1 MKISNFKIIP
11 ILIGL
16 LQCKVQACKSST
28 KKGYVQINQ
37 KEYEEQIKG
46 LIEAVHREKELSQ
59 KLLEEREQNPISSV
73 IQEEEKIFEIMEK
86 QELAVGSREKYI
98 YIPAEQNDQ
107 VAKTGR
113 AKYLPVDTCKSH
125 GVGCSPKTKYLQTS
139 QQKRSSFTNG
149 IIKAGEKLLDGSPGG
164 FLVEMVKTIAKPIY
178 NWMIST
184 DNDPLMEKFTN
195 RILPET

>member
-1 MKISNFKIIP
+1 MKISNFEVIP

-16 LQCKVQACKSST
+16 LLCQVQACKSST

-73 IQEEEKIFEIMEK
+73 IQEEEKVLEMMER
-86 QELAVGSREKYI
+86 QELPVGSREKYV
-98 YIPAEQNDQ
+98 YIPAERNDQ

-125 GVGCSPKTKYLQTS
+125 RAGCSSKTKYLQTGR
-139 QQKRSSFTNG
+139 QKRSSFTNG

-164 FLVEMVKTIAKPIY
+164 FLVEMFKTIAKPIY
-178 NWMIST
+178 NWMI
-184 DNDPLMEKFTN
+184 
-195 RILPET
+195 